1 MKHDNNHGKDGKT
14 HCDNQMCCWGP
25 KGSRRER

>member
-1 MKHDNNHGKDGKT
+1 MKIDNNHGKDGKT

-25 KGSRRER
+25 KGSRKP